1 MPSAPWTPPHTMC
14 GNFLKD
20 ANVWDQLI
28 KSKRKVITSRTQ
40 IAAKEIHATRK
51 TKDRTTSRPR
61 PYPSS
66 SPTGKT
72 GARNARPPKGS
83 SSDSDE
89 EQTETSPLLRKLAR
103 QKLVPGTGRSV
114 QDINTDINRLVTGLI
129 KNAFNVRFYYSVK
142 ELDGVSDEQLSL
154 FNVDPKRHGPD
165 IEDLRLDT
173 TFRHSSALMRET
185 PWNMCAEERF
195 VRAIK
200 DEVDQN
206 PRRYG
211 KIAISRI
218 QKKVHDRFCEIYRG
232 IEAATPAEGQTW
244 DDVADQVHDRHSAYN
259 ARSRLIMAR
268 QHKLILRVKIASI
281 MRETAETYHEEEHVE
296 RWSHALLTLN
306 DLGYGG
312 MSDEESDTEDVEH
325 ESGVVT
331 RQSYRKVLTLRWRLP
346 SLRDLLQ
353 EVDEAPREFP
363 TIFTSLAL
371 KSRIKRVRV
380 NQYSERDPPKKLK
393 KALFDPEFLE
403 KIGRAGMIHF
413 KIVDDEDCEML
424 EIDPESD
431 ENFSMDGNGE
441 DSDDGDDGGED
452 MHYDWS

>member
-1 MPSAPWTPPHTMC
+1 
-14 GNFLKD
+14 
-20 ANVWDQLI
+20 
-28 KSKRKVITSRTQ
+28 
-40 IAAKEIHATRK
+40 
-51 TKDRTTSRPR
+51 
-61 PYPSS
+61 
-66 SPTGKT
+66 
-72 GARNARPPKGS
+72 
-83 SSDSDE
+83 
-89 EQTETSPLLRKLAR
+89 
-103 QKLVPGTGRSV
+103 
-114 QDINTDINRLVTGLI
+114 
-129 KNAFNVRFYYSVK
+129 
-142 ELDGVSDEQLSL
+142 
-154 FNVDPKRHGPD
+154 
-165 IEDLRLDT
+165 
-173 TFRHSSALMRET
+173 
-185 PWNMCAEERF
+185 
-195 VRAIK
+195 
-200 DEVDQN
+200 
-206 PRRYG
+206 
-211 KIAISRI
+211 
-218 QKKVHDRFCEIYRG
+218 
-232 IEAATPAEGQTW
+232 
-244 DDVADQVHDRHSAYN
+244 
-259 ARSRLIMAR
+259 
-268 QHKLILRVKIASI
+268 